1 MQNKYKKVQDIFID
15 MDKKC
20 LLEQNKYETR
30 LGLCEIDG
38 HKKHAVIK
46 ILGNDNQPESLRLI
60 EAIRNMS
67 TKTQIFK
74 GNPYIVECYSRQR
87 TQTTFYFAFKK
98 CKQNIMQATLD
109 FYEILHMLAS
119 IIQLLKLFQQKGEFH
134 GNLKPTNIFQQK
146 KLNSTICFSTTDFFP
161 FQYSNRIQDEFIDPE
176 LDKERPSI
184 ANDIY
189 SLGKICNFVIKN
201 RKCPYQNLINQMVC
215 VKQERIK
222 LDQLELQVE
231 ILIEKY
237 EQKSLRM
244 ELNQKGIT
252 EEVIQKIIIQQVEE
266 QKKKQQEQIKFQDF
280 ELNQIEDRDLNMR
293 DRGYFF
299 YLMSQEIRSVQTIDQ
314 FLLDCLIL
322 TCLSESF
329 NSYQECKKLTQN
341 KKLQQLV
348 ESDIMQMSKYLNIIN
363 LQCELYIQDLILKEY
378 DVSFLKQYISIYSQ
392 PNQLFKKALS
402 LVMEDIINKNLT
414 KELQLND
421 ELDKSDIKALNYIL
435 ISNQMKQDKCY
446 DYKGLQQY
454 IQQQIQVIQL

>member
-1 MQNKYKKVQDIFID
+1 MQNKYKKVQDIFIE

-46 ILGNDNQPESLRLI
+46 IIGNDNQPESLRQI
-60 EAIRNMS
+60 EAIRNMAA
-67 TKTQIFK
+67 KTQMLK

-87 TQTTFYFAFKK
+87 TQNTFYFAFKK
-98 CKQNIMQATLD
+98 CKQNILQATLD
-109 FYEILHMLAS
+109 FYEILHLLAS
-119 IIQLLKLFQQKGEFH
+119 MIQLLKLFQQKGEYH

-161 FQYSNRIQDEFIDPE
+161 FQYSNRIQEEYIDPE
-176 LDKERPSI
+176 FDKERPSI

-189 SLGKICNFVIKN
+189 SLGKVCNFVIKN
-201 RKCPYQNLINQMVC
+201 RKCPYQNLINQMSC
-215 VKQERIK
+215 SKQDRIK

-231 ILIEKY
+231 QMIEKY

-252 EEVIQKIIIQQVEE
+252 EEVIQKIIMQQVEN
-266 QKKKQQEQIKFQDF
+266 QKKKQQEQIKWSDF
-280 ELNQIEDRDLNMR
+280 EMSLTADKDFNLR
-293 DRGYFF
+293 DRAQFL
-299 YLMSQEIRSVQTIDQ
+299 YLMSQEIRNLQSIDQ

-322 TCLSESF
+322 SCLSESY
-329 NSYQECKKLTQN
+329 NSYQECQKITQN
-341 KKLQQLV
+341 KKLKQLV
-348 ESDIMQMSKYLNIIN
+348 ESDLMQMNKYLNIIN
-363 LQCELYIQDLILKEY
+363 LQCELYVQDLILKEY
-378 DVSFLKQYISIYSQ
+378 DVGFLKQYISTYSQ
-392 PNQLFKKALS
+392 PNNLFKKALS

-435 ISNQMKQDKCY
+435 VSNQMKQDVCY
-446 DYKGLQQY
+446 DYKGLQQF
-454 IQQQIQVIQL
+454 IQSQLQVVQL